1 MRAEKGRGAD
11 PLELLLCP
19 QTQIPLRFLQILVS
33 PKIVSFLFLAKGG
46 GGGVIDVK
54 NNGMVFFPES
64 SSLGK
69 KGKLKTL

>member
-46 GGGVIDVK
+46 GGVIDVK